1 MRFRGAP
8 YRDVDYRLARNC
20 VEHAASGARGRE
32 MTISLQTGSPALAT
46 VNGSDSSQAIGSN
59 GPSATGDSPFAA
71 VLQEQQQQEAAATPA
86 PVAVNGSATTTQ
98 CYTYDFLANSGDDVY
113 EIAGAQVRGMP
124 VVIYDPNGVLP
135 SVTILPTDDA
145 VAVMKTN
152 NVPITTPDQGV
163 SYEYNRLFDQ
173 DFTPAVAHGA
183 ETPTQ
188 LEVQVVQQMQAEGW
202 SSGALAPWINQVASY
217 LPAAASDASPAPTG
231 SLPLSTADS
240 AVAGTTNP
248 GSSAS
253 TTSAPAETP
262 AAAAEDPSPLEEA
275 AVAPPSANPGGAG
288 PASTPASLTAAGTAS
303 ADTTTTSSAAVAA
316 PAPVVVN
323 GSRTTTQ
330 GYSYDFLT
338 QAGDDV
344 YEIAGA
350 QVRGMPVVIYDPNG
364 VLPSVTI
371 LPADDAVAVMKA
383 NNVPITTPDQG
394 VRYEYNRLFDQD
406 FTAAVA
412 HGAET
417 PTQLEAQ
424 VVRQMLAEGWS
435 SDSLAPWTDQLASNL
450 QAPASGASPAAT
462 GSLS

>member
-1 MRFRGAP
+1 
-8 YRDVDYRLARNC
+8 V
-20 VEHAASGARGRE
+20 
-32 MTISLQTGSPALAT
+32 
-46 VNGSDSSQAIGSN
+46 
-59 GPSATGDSPFAA
+59 
-71 VLQEQQQQEAAATPA
+71 
-86 PVAVNGSATTTQ
+86 
-98 CYTYDFLANSGDDVY
+98 
-113 EIAGAQVRGMP
+113 
-124 VVIYDPNGVLP
+124 
-135 SVTILPTDDA
+135 
-145 VAVMKTN
+145 
-152 NVPITTPDQGV
+152 
-163 SYEYNRLFDQ
+163 
-173 DFTPAVAHGA
+173 
-183 ETPTQ
+183 
-188 LEVQVVQQMQAEGW
+188 
-202 SSGALAPWINQVASY
+202 
-217 LPAAASDASPAPTG
+217 
-231 SLPLSTADS
+231 
-240 AVAGTTNP
+240 
-248 GSSAS
+248 
-253 TTSAPAETP
+253 TP

-288 PASTPASLTAAGTAS
+288 PASTPASLNAAGTAS

-394 VRYEYNRLFDQD
+394 VSYEYNRLFDQD